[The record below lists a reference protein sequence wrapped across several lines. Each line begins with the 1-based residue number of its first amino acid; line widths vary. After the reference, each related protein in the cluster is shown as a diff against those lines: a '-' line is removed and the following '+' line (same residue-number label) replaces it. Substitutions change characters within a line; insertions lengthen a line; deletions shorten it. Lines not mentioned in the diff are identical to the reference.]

1 MDNCSNPKFRCS
13 FSFNGTSWLEVGDEG
28 LRLAPVEHE
37 PGWDF
42 FELWGS
48 FASSISIRR
57 SFPIR
62 LVRVYS
68 QWPSSDVLAT
78 ALHPAGLQELQL
90 ELPEASR
97 HLTKWIVAVCPS
109 TLALR
114 GERMASSPRIPPLT
128 AAAAAVQAAQ
138 GELEASDLER
148 RAGQLSGYL
157 RRHKS
162 TSPSSDDSTTASAS
176 QRSPRHGAVEILTQ
190 LYEEEVLSALRSGK
204 PSDQCLEEVT
214 GVRAR
219 DDEIAML
226 KKELEQERLARA
238 AAEASWHQECNA
250 TVQLRE
256 QCGKLQQQLRNAE
269 RDRMTSE
276 MQVRQLSADLQH
288 ARAVALDEPATL
300 EDVISSVV
308 SLEVKQLQ
316 TLNPEER
323 QLAKRRLLL
332 RWHPDKN
339 AGTGAGND
347 LAKRVMQGLQVHPE
361 WNQGTALP

>member
-1 MDNCSNPKFRCS
+1 MAPRGWRWEMKVFEWRRSSRTGNFRQLWCAVL
-13 FSFNGTSWLEVGDEG
+13 T
-28 LRLAPVEHE
+28 RHE

-90 ELPEASR
+90 ELPQASR

-114 GERMASSPRIPPLT
+114 GEMASSPRMPLT

-148 RAGQLSGYL
+148 RVGQLSGYL

-162 TSPSSDDSTTASAS
+162 TSPSSDSTTSGS
-176 QRSPRHGAVEILTQ
+176 QSPRHPRHGAVEILEQ

-219 DDEIAML
+219 DDEIATL
-226 KKELEQERLARA
+226 KKELEQERHARA
-238 AAEASWHQECNA
+238 AAEASWRQECDA
-250 TVQLRE
+250 TLQLRE
-256 QCGKLQQQLRNAE
+256 QYGKLQQQLRNAE

-300 EDVISSVV
+300 EDVISSMV

-347 LAKRVMQGLQVHPE
+347 LAKRVMQGLHVHPE